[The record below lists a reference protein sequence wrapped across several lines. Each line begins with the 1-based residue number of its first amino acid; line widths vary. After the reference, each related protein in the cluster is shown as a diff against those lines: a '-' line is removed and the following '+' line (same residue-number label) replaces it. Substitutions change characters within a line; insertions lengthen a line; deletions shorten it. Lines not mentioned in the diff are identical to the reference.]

1 MKTLVIKIKY
11 TLDAREKVAEA
22 TVPYVFN
29 TSHNLP
35 DVYPFNQNYYFGPD
49 SGTFLGHIYIDEKG
63 RLHYF
68 DSIIEQHDGV
78 NVFAPLKSGR
88 YVFEF
93 EVVEKWK

>member
-22 TVPYVFN
+22 TVPYILN

-49 SGTFLGHIYIDEKG
+49 SGTFLGQIYIDEKG
-63 RLHYF
+63 RFTYRF
-68 DSIIEQHDGV
+68 YGNARVCRGNIEG
-78 NVFAPLKSGR
+78 FGG
-88 YVFEF
+88 E
-93 EVVEKWK
+93 

>member
-1 MKTLVIKIKY
+1 MKILHIKAIYKIDGVVK
-11 TLDAREKVAEA
+11 TNEA
-22 TVPYVFN
+22 TVPYVFD

-35 DVYPFNQNYYFGPD
+35 NVYPFNQNYYFGPD
-49 SGTFLGHIYIDEKG
+49 SGTFLGHIYIDEQG

-68 DSIIEQHDGV
+68 DNIIELHDGV

-93 EVVEKWK
+93 EVIEK